1 MQLTVAVI
9 GAAHGLKGEVRLDV
23 RTDIPERRLAP
34 GTMLETDPAE
44 VGPLTVERTRQYKGA
59 TYATFVECHNRTAAE
74 QIRGVKLTVETDE
87 DEIEEDDAWYAHEL
101 VGLEVLDPEGYTLGE
116 VIGLEPMPAQDLLV
130 VREPD
135 GLIARV
141 PMAREIVT
149 EVDLDDGCV
158 VVDAPPGLF
167 SDDELII
174 VGAADDD
181 ARNSHGHD
189 RPRPRSTGRERS
201 VETSA
206 LLGIRPEAAAISTA
220 PIGRKARGQIR
231 AVIVVRALIAV
242 VRSASKPLRRR
253 RADAFRYRLCVPR
266 VLLRA

>member
-174 VGAADDD
+174 VGAADD

-189 RPRPRSTGRERS
+189 RPRPSEHGAGAVGGDQRTARNPTGGRSDQHGANREEGTGADSSSHRSAGTDSSGPEREQTA
-201 VETSA
+201 E
-206 LLGIRPEAAAISTA
+206 EAAS
-220 PIGRKARGQIR
+220 
-231 AVIVVRALIAV
+231 
-242 VRSASKPLRRR
+242 
-253 RADAFRYRLCVPR
+253 
-266 VLLRA
+266 

>member
-59 TYATFVECHNRTAAE
+59 TYALFAECHNRTAAE

-141 PMAREIVT
+141 PMVREIVT

-174 VGAADDD
+174 VGAAGDD
-181 ARNSHGHD
+181 ARNS
-189 RPRPRSTGRERS
+189 RPQDAPRFSES
-201 VETSA
+201 
-206 LLGIRPEAAAISTA
+206 EAATA
-220 PIGRKARGQIR
+220 GGDQRTAQNPTGGRSDQYGTHRGG
-231 AVIVVRALIAV
+231 AAG
-242 VRSASKPLRRR
+242 
-253 RADAFRYRLCVPR
+253 ADSSSHGGAGTDGSGPEREN
-266 VLLRA
+266 AAEEDG